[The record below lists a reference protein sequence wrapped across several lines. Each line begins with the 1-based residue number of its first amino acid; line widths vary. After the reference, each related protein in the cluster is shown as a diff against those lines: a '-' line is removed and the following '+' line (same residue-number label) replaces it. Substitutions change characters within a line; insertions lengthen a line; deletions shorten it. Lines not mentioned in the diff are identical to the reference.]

1 MPTEKVSAVKAK
13 RPAPDASIAP
23 HNAPGPQI
31 SAPRGT
37 GGVYAY
43 ALDEMRWNELGRPG
57 VRDKAVRRERET
69 GHYLGVI
76 AFDPMSRTGLHQH
89 LATALSYFLS
99 GSLSDYQGSASV
111 GMAGI
116 NLAGATHDAI
126 SYAGGMLASRLEGPV
141 AVPEG
146 ISVAH
151 PIQGGAKEGRLVNP
165 FPERWPDINIPVD
178 PITLVPTAFAGVGRR
193 MIFDYAPTGDRRR
206 FSALT
211 LMPRA
216 PAIEIVHEG
225 LTDWYVLGGGV
236 AVNGKTSH
244 ANSFVVIE
252 PGARAVIASEYGAQI
267 LCWAEGPG
275 RGDVSGGAVG
285 ELYGF

>member
-1 MPTEKVSAVKAK
+1 MPNAKVSAAKAK
-13 RPAPDASIAP
+13 RAPQASIAP
-23 HNAPGPQI
+23 HNAPGPQ
-31 SAPRGT
+31 AATARGT

-43 ALDEMRWNELGRPG
+43 ALDDMRWNELGRPG

-69 GHYLGVI
+69 GLYLGVI

-89 LATALSYFLS
+89 LATALSYFLA
-99 GSLSDYQGSASV
+99 GSLSDYQGSAHE

-126 SYAGGMLASRLEGPV
+126 SYGGCMLSARLEGPV

-165 FPERWPDINIPVD
+165 FPERWPDINIPLD
-178 PITLVPTAFAGVGRR
+178 PIALVPTAFAGIGRR
-193 MIFDYAPTGDRRR
+193 MIFDYAPTGHRRR

-211 LMPRA
+211 LMPRS
-216 PAIEIVHEG
+216 PAIEIAHEA
-225 LTDWYVLGGGV
+225 LTDWYVLGGAV
-236 AVNGKTSH
+236 TVNGKIAY
-244 ANSFVVIE
+244 ANSFVVLE
-252 PGARAVIASEYGAQI
+252 PGARAVISSEYGAQI

-275 RGDVSGGAVG
+275 RGEVPGGAEG